1 MGNYLKTCILDKLD
15 RKSRNESKVC
25 KHAFANLNHD
35 LAVNFCIKI
44 YACIEMILN
53 IDVNPYYLQIYKY
66 NNMKKEQH
74 ISNIKIHFLRKHNNI
89 QNNVSTYLL
98 ISNYVQIRSYQYL
111 AILDRILYLPEV
123 AVNQPESNQALI
135 YIDRGLIWDAI

>member
-1 MGNYLKTCILDKLD
+1 MGNYLKTCFLDKLD

-53 IDVNPYYLQIYKY
+53 IGVNPYYLQIYKY

-74 ISNIKIHFLRKHNNI
+74 ISNIKIHFLQKLNNI
-89 QNNVSTYLL
+89 QNNVSTYLY
-98 ISNYVQIRSYQYL
+98 ISNYVQIRSYL
-111 AILDRILYLPEV
+111 AIMYRILYLPEV

>member
-1 MGNYLKTCILDKLD
+1 MGNYLKTCFLDKLD

-66 NNMKKEQH
+66 NNMKKRT
-74 ISNIKIHFLRKHNNI
+74 IHFK
-89 QNNVSTYLL
+89 
-98 ISNYVQIRSYQYL
+98 YQDTL
-111 AILDRILYLPEV
+111 SAKT
-123 AVNQPESNQALI
+123 
-135 YIDRGLIWDAI
+135 